1 MTKNE
6 IIVQALNDHIAY
18 WFDHGIDMKYVAALA
33 KEANYDKDVMNEFVM
48 HDGSIIPEEYL
59 SDNYLTM
66 SRGKQI
72 DLVTNYLKRLN
83 KGEM

>member
-6 IIVQALNDHIAY
+6 IIVQALSDHIAY
-18 WFDHGIDMKYVAALA
+18 WFDHGIDMKYIAALA

-48 HDGSIIPEEYL
+48 NDGFILPKEYL
-59 SDNYLTM
+59 NDNYLKL
-66 SRGKQI
+66 SRDEQI
-72 DLVTNYLKRLN
+72 DLVTNYLKKLN